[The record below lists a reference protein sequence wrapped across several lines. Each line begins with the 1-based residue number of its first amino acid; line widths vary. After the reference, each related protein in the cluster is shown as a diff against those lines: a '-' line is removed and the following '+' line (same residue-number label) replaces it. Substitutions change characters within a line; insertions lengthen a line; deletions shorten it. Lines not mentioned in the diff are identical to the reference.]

1 MVREGMHSSHESATF
16 QREERRESA
25 QPKRIRAAST
35 AASGAARRIVK
46 A

>member
-1 MVREGMHSSHESATF
+1 MMREGMHSSHESATF

-25 QPKRIRAAST
+25 QPNLTRAAPT